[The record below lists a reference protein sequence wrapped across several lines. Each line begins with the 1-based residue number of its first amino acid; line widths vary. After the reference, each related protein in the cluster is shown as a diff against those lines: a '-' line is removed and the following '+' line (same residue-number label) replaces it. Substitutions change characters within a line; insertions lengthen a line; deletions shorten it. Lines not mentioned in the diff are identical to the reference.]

1 MVKNPPENCQHIVP
15 YLAYRDAP
23 AALEFLCKAFG
34 FRKGLVI
41 PGPEEGQLGHAELHR
56 DGETLMLASE
66 YEPAKMQSP
75 SSGAGMVTASLNIY
89 VDDVDAHFEQ
99 AKAAGAEIASEPADQ
114 FYGDRTYTAVDPEG
128 HRWSFSQ
135 HVKDVDFDAMLAGA
149 EARAEAAKAAAEE

>member
-34 FRKGLVI
+34 FSKGLVI

-66 YEPAKMQSP
+66 YAPAKMQSP
-75 SSGAGMVTASLNIY
+75 SSVGGMVTASLNIY
-89 VDDVDAHFEQ
+89 VDDVGFNALM
-99 AKAAGAEIASEPADQ
+99 AAPKAG
-114 FYGDRTYTAVDPEG
+114 
-128 HRWSFSQ
+128 
-135 HVKDVDFDAMLAGA
+135 
-149 EARAEAAKAAAEE
+149 

>member
-34 FRKGLVI
+34 FSKGLVI

-66 YEPAKMQSP
+66 YAPAKMQSP
-75 SSGAGMVTASLNIY
+75 SSGAGMATASLNVY
-89 VDDVDAHFEQ
+89 VGDVGFNALM
-99 AKAAGAEIASEPADQ
+99 AAPKAG
-114 FYGDRTYTAVDPEG
+114 
-128 HRWSFSQ
+128 
-135 HVKDVDFDAMLAGA
+135 
-149 EARAEAAKAAAEE
+149 